1 MLAEIGWLDFDGDW
15 DIADTRESPTK
26 TSTSSLKGTLYLRI
40 RYTYFS

>member
-26 TSTSSLKGTLYLRI
+26 TRTSNSNENYI
-40 RYTYFS
+40 